1 MSDLTGM
8 QPIRVLIVDDSA
20 IVRKAVTDALKPDKE
35 IEIVGTAANGK
46 IALEKI
52 VQLNPD
58 VLVLDIEMPICDG
71 FEVLRLLRE
80 QRIRIRTIM
89 FSTLTERGATQTI
102 KALSLGANDYVPK
115 PSSESNI
122 TSYSDGVKK
131 VAAEL
136 TPKIKQFRRRVPVAN
151 GVSNPVSNSIEIAKR
166 TTIMPMRD
174 RSGPFTPP
182 QIVAIGI
189 STGGPEALAKVLPNL
204 PASFPVPIVIVQHM
218 PALFT
223 KLLAERLNNTCK
235 IKVVEGAEGLI
246 LQPGVAYIAPGDY
259 HLLVKESDGKFMLSV
274 NQGPPENSCRPAADV
289 LFRSVADV
297 YGKRALGVIMTG
309 MGHDGL
315 KGLRIMHAKGASVI
329 AQDEASS
336 VVWGMP
342 SGVVQE
348 GLADKV
354 LPVDQ
359 LAGSIERSV
368 MMKSAATAQM
378 G

>member
-1 MSDLTGM
+1 MSDMTGM
-8 QPIRVLIVDDSA
+8 QPIRVMIVDDSA

-71 FEVLRLLRE
+71 FEVLRSLRE

-136 TPKIKQFRRRVPVAN
+136 TPKIKQFRRRVPMAN

-235 IKVVEGAEGLI
+235 IKVVEGAEGVI
-246 LQPGVAYIAPGDY
+246 LQAGVAYIAPGDY
-259 HLLVKESDGKFMLSV
+259 HLLVKESDGKFILSV

-368 MMKSAATAQM
+368 MMKSTATA
-378 G
+378 